1 MNSLKTVAVF
11 AMMLMVNVIRKDNKM
26 NNELFEKLI
35 SLKTDTH
42 TARMSDDGSA
52 IATDEQRY
60 QNALANQDE
69 FTDEE
74 IHAESVRRWNLM
86 IAKMNEE
93 YKKRNEQ

>member
-1 MNSLKTVAVF
+1 MAS
-11 AMMLMVNVIRKDNKM
+11 VIRKDNKM
-26 NNELFEKLI
+26 NKELFEKLV

-42 TARMSDDGSA
+42 TARFSDDGSA

-60 QNALANQDE
+60 QNALASQDE

-93 YKKRNEQ
+93 FRKRNEK